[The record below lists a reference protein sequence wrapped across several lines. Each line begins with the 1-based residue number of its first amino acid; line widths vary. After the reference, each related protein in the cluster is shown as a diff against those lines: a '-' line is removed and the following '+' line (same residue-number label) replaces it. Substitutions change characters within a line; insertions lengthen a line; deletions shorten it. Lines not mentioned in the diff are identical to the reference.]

1 MQPQHQRIEDG
12 SLTDHYDQIDDLM
25 IPRICTRASKEYT
38 YITTP
43 YDNENIVSTPG
54 EAIAESYITAPG
66 EAISESYITAP
77 GEAISESY
85 ITAPGEAISES
96 YIAAPGE
103 AIADSY
109 ITVPGEAISESYI
122 AAPGEVIADSYI
134 TVPGEAIAESYITA
148 PGEAMI
154 PDSYITAPSDLT
166 PDYDDVVHVSVYY
179 HNDVMNR
186 ERVHVSVKTK
196 PNNMRN
202 LLQQTEK
209 YCNVVMQ

>member
-1 MQPQHQRIEDG
+1 MQPQQQRIEDG

-25 IPRICTRASKEYT
+25 IPIIGTRASKEYT

-85 ITAPGEAISES
+85 ITAPGESISES

-103 AIADSY
+103 A
-109 ITVPGEAISESYI
+109 
-122 AAPGEVIADSYI
+122 IADSYI

-202 LLQQTEK
+202 LLHPTEK